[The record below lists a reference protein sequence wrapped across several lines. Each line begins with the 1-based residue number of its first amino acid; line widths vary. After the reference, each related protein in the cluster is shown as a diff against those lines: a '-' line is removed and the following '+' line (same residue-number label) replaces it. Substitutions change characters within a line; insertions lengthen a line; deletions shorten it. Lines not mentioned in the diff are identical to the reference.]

1 MHTIIKLISQNE
13 INLIIQL
20 IKIAKKKEY
29 FSSTIKNLEQK
40 MESELFILFQIIILS
55 YSTELSPA
63 RAFRNFFET
72 IGMATTPRV
81 YLPPEK
87 VINENAEI
95 LKTFLQ
101 NHPDISD
108 DEFNDTKWKV
118 IQKVGGLGSC
128 VSNWSQLFGDLHKAY
143 MSLYNVPRG
152 NSFTPPMR
160 RLHCCVGSGSTSIPI
175 YVDTSSEI
183 ILRDFQK
190 KFPDVSFSIELVK
203 Q

>member
-1 MHTIIKLISQNE
+1 LQ
-13 INLIIQL
+13 
-20 IKIAKKKEY
+20 KKKNILG
-29 FSSTIKNLEQK
+29 STIKNLEQK
-40 MESELFILFQIIILS
+40 MQSKLFILLQNIILS

-63 RAFRNFFET
+63 RAFRDFFET

-108 DEFNDTKWKV
+108 DEFDDTKWKV

-128 VSNWSQLFGDLHKAY
+128 VSNWSQLFTELRKEY
-143 MSLYNVPRG
+143 EKLYNVPRS
-152 NSFTPPMR
+152 NPFTSPMR
-160 RLHCCVGSGSTSIPI
+160 RLHCCVGSGSTSIQI
-175 YVDTSSEI
+175 YVDTPSDE